1 MNHNIIRQK
10 YLDFFKSKGHAIIS
24 PASLIPQNDSSLLFT
39 NSGMFPLVPYLLGE
53 QTHPSG
59 KRLTDS
65 QPCFR
70 TDDIEEVGDGRHNTF
85 FEMLGN
91 WSLGDYF
98 KSDQLNWWFE
108 FIIEELGL
116 DINRIYQSVYAGDD
130 SIAKDNESIQIL
142 KSIYQKY
149 NIDAEEGAETIGKGD
164 LGPGIQISFDERT
177 RIFAYRDKN
186 WWQRGDA
193 VGELGG
199 PDSETFYDTK
209 KTHDIKFGQFCHLNC
224 DCGRFIEI
232 GNSVFMQFQKTE
244 NSWAELKQKNVD
256 FGGGLERL
264 TMILQNKSK
273 AFETDLFMPIINRC
287 EELSG
292 EKYSS
297 NPKSFE
303 IIADHIRAT
312 TFLIADG
319 AVPSNIQ
326 QGYFVRRLIRR
337 AIRFGQIL
345 GLTDNFLPK
354 LVDQVIEILSDAYP
368 QLTTKELA
376 IKDEVTKEETKF
388 RNSLG
393 KGLREFEKI
402 VAHESISG
410 HDAFILYSTY
420 GFPIEMTEELAAEKG
435 IEVDRKAFDEENQKH
450 QDLSRTASAGMF
462 KGGLADQSEATTKLH
477 TAAHLLDAA
486 LRQILGEHVF
496 QKGSN
501 ITAERLRFDFS
512 HPEKMTDEEKQ
523 KVESIVNQTIA
534 DDLPIHFE
542 EMTVDEAKKR
552 GALGVFES
560 KYGEKVKVYFIG
572 ESGQEISKEIC
583 GGPHVEQTKI
593 LGHFKI
599 TKEESSSQGVRRI
612 KATLS

>member
-1 MNHNIIRQK
+1 M
-10 YLDFFKSKGHAIIS
+10 
-24 PASLIPQNDSSLLFT
+24 
-39 NSGMFPLVPYLLGE
+39 
-53 QTHPSG
+53 
-59 KRLTDS
+59 
-65 QPCFR
+65 
-70 TDDIEEVGDGRHNTF
+70 
-85 FEMLGN
+85 
-91 WSLGDYF
+91 
-98 KSDQLNWWFE
+98 
-108 FIIEELGL
+108 
-116 DINRIYQSVYAGDD
+116 
-130 SIAKDNESIQIL
+130 
-142 KSIYQKY
+142 
-149 NIDAEEGAETIGKGD
+149 
-164 LGPGIQISFDERT
+164 
-177 RIFAYRDKN
+177 
-186 WWQRGDA
+186 
-193 VGELGG
+193 GELGG

-244 NSWAELKQKNVD
+244 NRWAELKQKNVD